1 MQSMKISVMTLGCK
15 VNKYES
21 DSIIYKLNLKGF
33 ETTDKLEFADIYL
46 INTCAVTQEAEKKS
60 RQMIARCRK
69 FNKNA
74 KIVIMGCASQNNFQ
88 QFVGRNVD
96 YIIGVANKIHACDI
110 IESIAKSDQLKV
122 ANEIFDLPSYYEDDM
137 HAFTTRVR
145 AYIKIQDGCNN
156 FCTYCIIPY
165 LRGRSRSREI
175 FSIIN
180 EVSSLD
186 DEIKEIVLTGIDVA
200 DYKIDGKPSLALLLK
215 ELDTF
220 QKRLRLSSFEE
231 GIIDEEFLK
240 SLANLDNFCPHFHLS
255 LQSGSD
261 SVLKRMNRHYTTSQF
276 LNSINLIRKYFPSS
290 AITTDVIVGFPEETE
305 EEFNETVEFI
315 KKANFARLHV
325 FKYSN
330 RTGTVASKMFKDCSP
345 QVKENRSQILLKL
358 SEELHRK
365 FISQNKEG
373 KVLIEEK
380 EGDYFVGYT
389 ENYIKCYIKSDKV
402 SINQIVKVK
411 IKKPYLDGAE
421 AKVIK

>member
-1 MQSMKISVMTLGCK
+1 MKVSVMTLGCK

-33 ETTDKLEFADIYL
+33 ETTDKLEFADVYL

-74 KIVIMGCASQNNFQ
+74 KIIILGCASQNNLQ
-88 QFVGRNVD
+88 QFVEKNVE

-110 IESIAKSDQLKV
+110 IENIAKRDKLKV
-122 ANEIFDLPSYYEDDM
+122 ANEIFELPSHYEDDM
-137 HAFTTRVR
+137 RAFTSRVR

-175 FSIIN
+175 FSIID

-200 DYKIDGKPSLALLLK
+200 DYRIDGKHSLALLLK

-240 SLANLDNFCPHFHLS
+240 SLAGLDNFCPHFHLS

-261 SVLKRMNRHYTTSQF
+261 SVLKRMNRHYSTAQF

-380 EGDYFVGYT
+380 EGDYLVGYT

-421 AKVIK
+421 AKVRR